1 MVSWSIDNDSGVS
14 QVVGLLLVTAL
25 VVISSAAAF
34 AVVGSYGLNEPV
46 IADIE
51 IMSVDVYN
59 QEVVLVH
66 RGGDSFDVSEISILI
81 SINGERLEKNLINL
95 PDFNPAGFYVLCGV
109 LRKPSG
115 ATVNYSHDNIWDPGD
130 TGDFNIAGTN
140 SNQFKTGDRL
150 MVTIYHRP
158 SGTLISSPERRI

>member
-1 MVSWSIDNDSGVS
+1 MGIWSIDDDSGISPVI
-14 QVVGLLLVTAL
+14 GTILITAL
-25 VVISSAAAF
+25 VVIFSAAAY

-51 IMSVDVYN
+51 IMSVDLSS

-66 RGGDSFDVSEISILI
+66 RGGASFDVSEISILI
-81 SINGERLEKNLINL
+81 SVNGETLEKNLINL
-95 PDFNPAGFYVLCGV
+95 PDFNPAGFYVLGGV
-109 LRKPSG
+109 LWKPSG

-140 SNQFKTGDRL
+140 SNHFNPGDRL
-150 MVTIYHRP
+150 KVTVYHRP
-158 SGTLISSPERRI
+158 SGTIISSPERRV